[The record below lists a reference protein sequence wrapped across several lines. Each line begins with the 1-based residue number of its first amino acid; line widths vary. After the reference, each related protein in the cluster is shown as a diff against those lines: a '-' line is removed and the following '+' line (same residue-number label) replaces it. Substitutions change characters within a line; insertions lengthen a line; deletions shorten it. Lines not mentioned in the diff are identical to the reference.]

1 MPFNYLI
8 IGNGAAGLSAAEMI
22 RQRDKDGR
30 ITILTNEPYGF
41 YSRPGIAYFVLGQVS
56 EKQIMARNES
66 FYREHRFDLRFA
78 HATSLD
84 LDRQVVQLKDGETLG
99 YDVALLATGSTAVP
113 PSFPGGDLQGVLT
126 FDTLDNAKQV
136 VSQGKRAKAAVV
148 VGGGITAMELAEG
161 LRHQGARTHFLQRGE
176 RLWPRLF
183 DERESAIIEH
193 QVRHAGIQLHYKEE
207 IAEAIGKNGRVAAV
221 RLKSGKE
228 IPCQII
234 GVAIGVRPNLQ
245 LVKGGPVKLD
255 KGVIV
260 NDYMQSNIPTLFA
273 AGDVA
278 QVYDRWTHQH
288 QLDVLWP
295 SAINTGRVAGYNMV
309 DVARG
314 NAPSYPYRKGSPFN
328 AALLFGIHLTVIG
341 RIGSEASRVEN
352 AEERSYLS
360 RGSSNVWMAPFSS
373 SYRSAWDKK
382 GTNSLRVVVSSGRL
396 VGALLL
402 GNQDLADPLRYLI
415 EQEIP
420 LGPYETALATSGP
433 ELPHA
438 IWQLWRE
445 TQSRHTGRGGAV
457 PQKPIPAAPA

>member
-1 MPFNYLI
+1 MSSHYLI
-8 IGNGAAGLSAAEMI
+8 IGNGAAGLSAAEMV
-22 RQRDKDGR
+22 RQRDKNGR

-41 YSRPGIAYFVLGQVS
+41 YSRPGIAYFVLGQIS
-56 EKQIMARNES
+56 EKQIVARNES

-78 HATSLD
+78 QVIRLD
-84 LDRQVVQLKDGETLG
+84 IEQQVVHLDDGESLS

-113 PSFPGGDLQGVLT
+113 ASFPGGDLQGVLT

-136 VSQGKRAKAAVV
+136 VNQGKKAKAAVV

-161 LRHQGARTHFLQRGE
+161 LRHQGARTHFLQRGD

-193 QVRHAGIQLHYKEE
+193 QVHHEGIELHYKEE
-207 IAEAIGKNGRVAAV
+207 IEEAIGKNGRVAGV

-228 IPCQII
+228 IGCQII

-255 KGVIV
+255 KGVLV
-260 NDYMQSNIPTLFA
+260 NNYMQSNVPTLFA

-278 QVYDRWTHQH
+278 QVYDRWTEQH

-314 NAPSYPYRKGSPFN
+314 AATSYAYRKGSPFN

-341 RIGSEASRVEN
+341 RVGSEGGRVEN
-352 AEERSYLS
+352 AEELSYLS
-360 RGSSNVWMAPFSS
+360 RGASNVWTAPFSS

-382 GTNSLRVVVSSGRL
+382 GTNSIRVVVSEGRL

-420 LGPYETALATSGP
+420 LGPYEAALATNGP
-433 ELPHA
+433 ELPRA
-438 IWQLWRE
+438 IWQLWRQ
-445 TQSRHTGRGGAV
+445 TQPRHNGQITTAR
-457 PQKPIPAAPA
+457 